1 MFLSFDTPAI
11 FRHCDPALLN
21 PSPLPPTSCNQ
32 GVKIGRAK
40 QLLNAGFKK
49 IADVA
54 DAEPQLLTKAIQFLS
69 NPKVRKIVKTAS
81 VNRCLIH
88 GSVLNSHRNLDE
100 ELLAKQQQFLLLL
113 SSQIK
118 SLHLKTINFGRVLLF
133 NE

>member
-1 MFLSFDTPAI
+1 M
-11 FRHCDPALLN
+11 
-21 PSPLPPTSCNQ
+21 
-32 GVKIGRAK
+32 KIGRAK

-88 GSVLNSHRNLDE
+88 GSVLNSHRNLDGE
-100 ELLAKQQQFLLLL
+100 FLAKQQLFL
-113 SSQIK
+113 
-118 SLHLKTINFGRVLLF
+118 
-133 NE
+133 